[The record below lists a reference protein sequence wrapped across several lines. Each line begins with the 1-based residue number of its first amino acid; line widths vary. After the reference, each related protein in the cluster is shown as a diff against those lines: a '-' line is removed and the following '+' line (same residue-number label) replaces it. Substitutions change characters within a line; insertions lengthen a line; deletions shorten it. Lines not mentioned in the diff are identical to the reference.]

1 MPSLFRQVMAALLA
15 CIALSGALSAAESE
29 NRAQVIGTL
38 HAVDAQKK
46 VVNIDHPAIPEFK
59 WPAMRM
65 DFGVAKEVNLA
76 PLKAGQKIQFTVT
89 HSEKGGYLVTA
100 ISPAP

>member
-1 MPSLFRQVMAALLA
+1 MPSLFRLVMAALLA
-15 CIALSGALSAAESE
+15 CLALPGVLAAAATH
-29 NRAQVIGTL
+29 AQVIGTL

-76 PLKAGQKIQFTVT
+76 PLKVGQKIQFTVT
-89 HSEKGGYLVTA
+89 HSEQGGYLVTA
-100 ISPAP
+100 INPAP